1 MKNHSA
7 SKPGSN
13 TAKELISELRS
24 TIESKYWSNTPI
36 RQLLQE
42 YSQGIDKILT
52 KIWLNHFETDSNS
65 ALYAVGGYGRG
76 ELHPH
81 SDIDLLLVSENLD
94 REKSAVEQ
102 FFQEVFDLNLEV
114 GHSARDIAS
123 CTEEASKDITVA
135 TAISEK
141 RLIVGDQS
149 LSGKIED
156 SSTKSKVWPSAPF
169 FSSKLEEQK
178 SRHKQFEDSEYNLEP
193 NVKSSPGALR
203 DIHTILWICQKQYET
218 SDIEELA
225 KIGVLTDQERDWL
238 IAGRDF
244 LWWVRFGL
252 HLLAGRKEDRLTFAY
267 QRELALK
274 FSTTEQ
280 RDTKLLV
287 ESFMQQYYQHAIAI
301 SEVNDIIMQHFRE
314 TMHPEKTKASV
325 RINDRFSVCNGYL
338 ELSDESVFEN
348 TPSALMEMFV
358 VMANNPQIE
367 GVHSKTIR
375 IVRDSL
381 HLINESFRS
390 NKEICALFIKLL
402 KSPFTLVSQLTRMR
416 RYGILGRYIPAFGSV
431 IGQMQHDLFHTYT
444 VDAHTMLVIRNMRRF
459 RYRSAQES
467 YPIAYHCARSIP
479 KVELLYLAGLFHDI
493 GKGSGTDH
501 SIAGSAVAGAF
512 CESHKLSNADT
523 ELVCWL
529 VENHLY
535 MSTVSQREDI
545 YDPKVVINFASK
557 VNSEV
562 RLDYLYALTV
572 ADINATNPSLWNS
585 WRATLLRHLYLEA
598 RKVLRNQSE
607 YQTDRGEMIKAH
619 QERALEK
626 IGDQHAIPKIED
638 LWSNLGHDVFLRNTA
653 KQIAKLTE
661 DLLSHNLESGPFVEV
676 INLHSPLPG
685 EGATQIHV
693 YDKDKEALFA
703 RSVACLA
710 KQQLSIMD
718 ASINTNKNGIC
729 FDTYTVL
736 NQDGEP
742 IESSSARR
750 AEIKESLIQQ
760 LSDANSEFFEARMNS
775 QRVTRQLKEFK
786 TKTKVQVSNA
796 LSSSDL
802 KLRILAA
809 DRPGLLVIISRILLE
824 HEYTISTAKIAT
836 LGENIED
843 TFVIQGKSTETPLDK
858 SLMSKLEQQIAS
870 KIDQALHL

>member
-135 TAISEK
+135 TAMSEK

-149 LSGKIED
+149 LSSKIED

-416 RYGILGRYIPAFGSV
+416 RYGILGR
-431 IGQMQHDLFHTYT
+431 LYT
-444 VDAHTMLVIRNMRRF
+444 GV
-459 RYRSAQES
+459 
-467 YPIAYHCARSIP
+467 
-479 KVELLYLAGLFHDI
+479 
-493 GKGSGTDH
+493 
-501 SIAGSAVAGAF
+501 
-512 CESHKLSNADT
+512 
-523 ELVCWL
+523 W
-529 VENHLY
+529 
-535 MSTVSQREDI
+535 
-545 YDPKVVINFASK
+545 
-557 VNSEV
+557 
-562 RLDYLYALTV
+562 
-572 ADINATNPSLWNS
+572 
-585 WRATLLRHLYLEA
+585 
-598 RKVLRNQSE
+598 
-607 YQTDRGEMIKAH
+607 
-619 QERALEK
+619 
-626 IGDQHAIPKIED
+626 
-638 LWSNLGHDVFLRNTA
+638 LGHWTD
-653 KQIAKLTE
+653 
-661 DLLSHNLESGPFVEV
+661 
-676 INLHSPLPG
+676 
-685 EGATQIHV
+685 AT
-693 YDKDKEALFA
+693 
-703 RSVACLA
+703 
-710 KQQLSIMD
+710 
-718 ASINTNKNGIC
+718 
-729 FDTYTVL
+729 
-736 NQDGEP
+736 
-742 IESSSARR
+742 
-750 AEIKESLIQQ
+750 
-760 LSDANSEFFEARMNS
+760 
-775 QRVTRQLKEFK
+775 
-786 TKTKVQVSNA
+786 
-796 LSSSDL
+796 
-802 KLRILAA
+802 
-809 DRPGLLVIISRILLE
+809 
-824 HEYTISTAKIAT
+824 
-836 LGENIED
+836 
-843 TFVIQGKSTETPLDK
+843 
-858 SLMSKLEQQIAS
+858 
-870 KIDQALHL
+870 